1 MQKPS
6 WAYCSW
12 IWSTVHSLL
21 TPDPCTS
28 EIRFPMKLQSFL
40 ITSKF
45 FWLWRG
51 ISALSQ
57 LAFQTVALQDTIRLL
72 LFSPFSHSGGSSF
85 HPSST
90 LSTQGCKSVH
100 LSSNYHLT
108 SRASIASKITALPF
122 FGLEIHKRSEFCRFF
137 TYTFALICQLKWGG
151 GEKKWDMEKIFNKL
165 ILNSDYLQIPK
176 CIFDE
181 QDKLWSIFCGFSI
194 SYAGQQHCMVTACT
208 GIYILRRIT
217 GARPTAKW
225 SISFCWEPDFVQRCH
240 LLLQVFTKSAWAW
253 AGSLGSL
260 IWFHREPGD
269 YSVRFSCFISL
280 D

>member
-1 MQKPS
+1 MDTEIWIHIIFICQEILFFFWFFFNHLKMQKPS

-12 IWSTVHSLL
+12 IWSTGHSLL

-90 LSTQGCKSVH
+90 LSTQGCKSVVQEPK
-100 LSSNYHLT
+100 LSSNIKGFHCLQDH
-108 SRASIASKITALPF
+108 SAAIFWFRNPQ
-122 FGLEIHKRSEFCRFF
+122 EIRV
-137 TYTFALICQLKWGG
+137 L
-151 GEKKWDMEKIFNKL
+151 
-165 ILNSDYLQIPK
+165 
-176 CIFDE
+176 
-181 QDKLWSIFCGFSI
+181 
-194 SYAGQQHCMVTACT
+194 
-208 GIYILRRIT
+208 
-217 GARPTAKW
+217 
-225 SISFCWEPDFVQRCH
+225 
-240 LLLQVFTKSAWAW
+240 
-253 AGSLGSL
+253 
-260 IWFHREPGD
+260 
-269 YSVRFSCFISL
+269 
-280 D
+280 